1 MRKWFIL
8 VLVLLMVSTAYAQD
22 EGTVI
27 ADGLNSPRGLFY
39 DSEGVLYIAEA
50 GMAGDIPAETDSGT
64 IMSGATSRILTVDDD
79 GDIEAL
85 VNALPSTV
93 YFQDYVGAHDVY
105 VSEDM
110 IWVLTGLG
118 PLSLPHNMALIGLD
132 RENLRVMEFVD
143 LYNFEDENNP
153 DNDEVASNPTGFAV
167 AEDGT
172 IYIIDASGNSLLR
185 WTSEGGV
192 ELVHVWE
199 DLPVPTAVDIDGEGN
214 LYVSFLS
221 SFPFTAGSARVEKLS
236 PDGEVLETFGGL
248 TGVTDV
254 MVGDDGTIYAV
265 ELASEFGDL
274 GWTPDTGRVVAVSAD
289 GVTPVIEG
297 LNLPYRVVQ
306 APDGSLVV
314 TVNSAYSEP
323 GTGQVISF
331 GGGM

>member
-1 MRKWFIL
+1 MRKLIVLLL
-8 VLVLLMVSTAYAQD
+8 VLVMVFPAYAQD

-39 DSEGVLYIAEA
+39 DSDGVLYIAEA
-50 GMAGDIPAETDSGT
+50 GMAGDIPAETESGT
-64 IMSGATSRILTVDDD
+64 IMSGATSRILTVDND
-79 GDIEAL
+79 GDVEVL
-85 VNALPSTV
+85 VSALPSTV

-105 VSEDM
+105 VSDDM

-132 RENLRVMEFVD
+132 RDNLRVTEFVD
-143 LYNFEDENNP
+143 LYSFEVENNP
-153 DNDEVASNPTGFAV
+153 DNDVRDSNPTGFAV
-167 AEDGT
+167 TDDGT
-172 IYIIDASGNSLLR
+172 VYIIDASGNTLLR

-199 DLPVPTAVDIDGEGN
+199 DLSVPTAVDIDGEGN

-221 SFPFTAGSARVEKLS
+221 SFPFTTGSARIEKLS
-236 PDGEVLETFGGL
+236 PDGEVLETYGGL
-248 TGVTDV
+248 TGATDV

-274 GWTPDTGRVVAVSAD
+274 GWTPDTGRVVTVSAD

-306 APDGSLVV
+306 APNGSLAV

-323 GTGQVISF
+323 GTGQVLRF
-331 GGGM
+331 GGM

>member
-1 MRKWFIL
+1 MRKWI
-8 VLVLLMVSTAYAQD
+8 VIVIVLLMAAPVYAQED
-22 EGTVI
+22 GTVI

-39 DSEGVLYIAEA
+39 DSDGVLYIAEA
-50 GMAGDIPAETDSGT
+50 GMAGDIAAETESGT
-64 IMSGATSRILTVDDD
+64 IMSGGTARVLSVDTD
-79 GDIEAL
+79 GDVEDV

-105 VSEDM
+105 VSEDT

-118 PLSLPHNMALIGLD
+118 PLSLPHNMALIGPD
-132 RENLRVMEFVD
+132 RDNLRVTEFVD
-143 LYNFEDENNP
+143 LYSFEDENNP
-153 DNDEVASNPTGFAV
+153 DNDEVASNPTDFAV
-167 AEDGT
+167 TDDGT
-172 IYIIDASGNSLLR
+172 VYIIDASGNSLLR
-185 WTSEGGV
+185 WTSAGGI

-199 DLPVPTAVDIDGEGN
+199 DLPVPTAVDVDGEGN

-236 PDGEVLETFGGL
+236 TAGEVLETYGGL
-248 TGVTDV
+248 TGATDV

-274 GWTPDTGRVVAVSAD
+274 GWTPDTGRVVSVSAD

-306 APDGSLVV
+306 APDGSFVV

-323 GTGQVISF
+323 GTGQVLSF
-331 GGGM
+331 GGM